1 MYPVSVRGLGEFKYT
16 SATREEIKRNFYSP
30 QVSKRGL
37 ETHVKELNGDSL
49 RFLSTMDNDNS
60 SVRVEPTTVV
70 ESY

>member
-37 ETHVKELNGDSL
+37 ETHVMEL
-49 RFLSTMDNDNS
+49 T
-60 SVRVEPTTVV
+60 VEGQFKVPVHDGQ
-70 ESY
+70 